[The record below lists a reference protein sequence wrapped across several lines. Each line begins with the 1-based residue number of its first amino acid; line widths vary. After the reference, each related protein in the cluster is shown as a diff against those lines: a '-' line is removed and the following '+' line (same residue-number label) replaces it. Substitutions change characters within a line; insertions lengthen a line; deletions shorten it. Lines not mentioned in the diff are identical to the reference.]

1 MVKELRMK
9 IGFIGLGVMGK
20 SMAINILRAG
30 YELTVFDVVKENVD
44 DLVKKGAK
52 SGITPADVA
61 AQSDVVLTSL
71 PNASIVEQVF
81 LGESGILEG
90 ASEGTIYV
98 DLSSITPKS
107 IRRINDIAAKKSI
120 YVVDAPVSG
129 GAEGAEKGTLTIMA
143 GGEKTILDKVLPVL
157 NCIGKEITHVGNVG
171 AGDTVK
177 AVNNLLLGANMVA
190 VAEALVLGKK
200 AGLDPDIMYDII
212 SKSSGNSYALTAKYE
227 KYISKGNF
235 NPGFMV
241 NLMHKDLQLA
251 IDTAKDLDY
260 PLLFGNISQQ
270 MFEIAKAEGMGT
282 EDISSVIKIFE
293 KWANVEVR
301 DEEHK

>member
-1 MVKELRMK
+1 MK

-20 SMAINILRAG
+20 SMALNILKAG
-30 YELTVFDVVKENVD
+30 YELTIYDVVKENVEE
-44 DLVKKGAK
+44 LVNKGAK
-52 SGITPADVA
+52 AGITPADVA
-61 AQSDVVLTSL
+61 VKSDVIMTSL

-81 LGESGILEG
+81 LGENGILEG
-90 ASEGTIYV
+90 AKEGTIYV

-107 IRRINDIAAKKSI
+107 IRRINEIAAKKSVN
-120 YVVDAPVSG
+120 VVDAPVSG

-143 GGEKTILDKVLPVL
+143 GGDKAVLDKVLPVL
-157 NCIGKEITHVGNVG
+157 TCIGKEVTHVGGVG

-200 AGLDPDIMYDII
+200 AGLDPDVMFDII
-212 SKSSGNSYALTAKYE
+212 SKSSGSSYALNAKYK
-227 KYISKGNF
+227 KYIAKGNF

-251 IDTAKDLDY
+251 IDTAKDLNY
-260 PLLFGNISQQ
+260 PLLCGTLSQQ

-282 EDISSVIKIFE
+282 EDISSVVKIFE
-293 KWANVEVR
+293 KWADVEVR

>member
-1 MVKELRMK
+1 MR

-20 SMAINILRAG
+20 SMAMNILKGG

-44 DLVKKGAK
+44 ELVKKGAK
-52 SGITPADVA
+52 SGATPSEVA
-61 AQSDVVLTSL
+61 TQSDMVLTSL
-71 PNASIVEQVF
+71 PNAAIVEQVF
-81 LGESGILEG
+81 LGENGILEG
-90 ASEGTIYV
+90 MVEGAIYV

-107 IRRINDIAAKKSI
+107 IRYINEMAKKKSVS
-120 YVVDAPVSG
+120 VVDAPVSG
-129 GAEGAEKGTLTIMA
+129 GAEGAEKGTLTIMV
-143 GGEKTILDKVLPVL
+143 GGEQSSLEKVLPVL
-157 NCIGKEITHVGNVG
+157 NCIGKEIKHVGSVG

-200 AGLDPDIMYDII
+200 AGLDPDVMFEII
-212 SKSSGNSYALTAKYE
+212 SKSSGSSYALTAKYE

-251 IDTAKDLDY
+251 IDTAKDLNY
-260 PLLFGNISQQ
+260 PLLYGNIAQQ
-270 MFEIAKAEGMGT
+270 MFEIAKTEGMGQ
-282 EDISSVIKIFE
+282 EDISSVVKIFE
-293 KWANVEVR
+293 RWANVEVR
-301 DEEHK
+301 SEENK

>member
-1 MVKELRMK
+1 MK

-20 SMAINILRAG
+20 SMALNILKAG
-30 YELTVFDVVKENVD
+30 YELTVFDVVKENVEE
-44 DLVKKGAK
+44 LVSKGAK
-52 SGITPADVA
+52 SGVTPADVA
-61 AQSDVVLTSL
+61 TQSDVIMTSL

-81 LGESGILEG
+81 LGENGILEG
-90 ASEGTIYV
+90 AKEGTVYV

-107 IRRINDIAAKKSI
+107 IRHINEIAAKKSVF
-120 YVVDAPVSG
+120 VVDAPVSG

-200 AGLDPDIMYDII
+200 AGLDPDIMFDII
-212 SKSSGNSYALTAKYE
+212 SKSSGSSYALTAKYK
-227 KYISKGNF
+227 KYIAKGNF

-251 IDTAKDLDY
+251 IDTAKDLNY
-260 PLLFGNISQQ
+260 PLLCGNISQQ
-270 MFEIAKAEGMGT
+270 MFEIAKAEGMGS

-293 KWANVEVR
+293 KWADVEVR

>member
-1 MVKELRMK
+1 MR

-20 SMAINILRAG
+20 SMAINILKAG
-30 YELTVFDVVKENVD
+30 YELTVFDVVQGNVD
-44 DLVKKGAK
+44 ELVKKGAK
-52 SGITPADVA
+52 SGATPSEVA
-61 AQSDVVLTSL
+61 TQSDIVLTSL
-71 PNASIVEQVF
+71 PNAAIVEQVF
-81 LGESGILEG
+81 LGENGILEG
-90 ASEGTIYV
+90 MEEGAIYV

-107 IRRINDIAAKKSI
+107 IRYINEMAKKKSVS
-120 YVVDAPVSG
+120 VVDAPVSG

-143 GGEKTILDKVLPVL
+143 GGEKSSLEKVLPVL
-157 NCIGKEITHVGNVG
+157 NCIGKEIKHVGSVG

-200 AGLDPDIMYDII
+200 AGLDPDVMFEII
-212 SKSSGNSYALTAKYE
+212 SKSSGSSYALTAKYE

-251 IDTAKDLDY
+251 IDTAKDL
-260 PLLFGNISQQ
+260 N
-270 MFEIAKAEGMGT
+270 
-282 EDISSVIKIFE
+282 
-293 KWANVEVR
+293 
-301 DEEHK
+301 